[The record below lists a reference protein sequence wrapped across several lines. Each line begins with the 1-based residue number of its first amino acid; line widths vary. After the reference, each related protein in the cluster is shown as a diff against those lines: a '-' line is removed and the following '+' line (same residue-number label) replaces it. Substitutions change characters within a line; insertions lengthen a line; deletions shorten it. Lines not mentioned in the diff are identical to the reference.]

1 MKTRGAH
8 STGRGRLAA
17 AFLFSLV
24 VACAAFS
31 FTYNIFK
38 VNPLQSRAAR
48 VTLCCVRGAAYTR
61 DCVTNALQT
70 RGARGI
76 IALEQVSQTRPHS

>member
-31 FTYNIFK
+31 FT
-38 VNPLQSRAAR
+38 AD
-48 VTLCCVRGAAYTR
+48 T
-61 DCVTNALQT
+61 
-70 RGARGI
+70 GARAVIVGLAFVPFAVVWFAGRDI
-76 IALEQVSQTRPHS
+76 KF